1 MGEQPRASD
10 LYHTDF
16 YAWTQDQAARLRALV
31 GDNRV
36 DAEHLADEVADLGKA
51 QRRAVESNLVT
62 ALVHLLKAAW
72 SPSTEPQAKWLN
84 EVEDHLDHAR
94 DGFDPSMRKDLAI
107 EAVWTRAVRRA
118 NRRLADHDEPP
129 LPNLPTPLVS
139 LDELLDESVS
149 AGTLLERV
157 QVAIGV
163 SPDNDRT

>member
-1 MGEQPRASD
+1 MGRQPRTTD
-10 LYHTDF
+10 LYHSDF
-16 YAWTQDQAARLRALV
+16 YAWTQDQAARLRALT

-36 DAEHLADEVADLGKA
+36 DVEHLADEVADLGKA

-72 SPSTEPQAKWLN
+72 SPGTEPRAKWMN
-84 EVEDHLDHAR
+84 EVADHLDHAR

-107 EAVWTRAVRRA
+107 DAVWTRAIRRA

-129 LPNLPTPLVS
+129 LPDLPAQLVS
-139 LDELLDESVS
+139 LDELLDESVR

-157 QVAIGV
+157 QAAIGV
-163 SPDNDRT
+163 NPDDDTI